1 MLGMQ
6 LKIMYF
12 TVYTPLSF
20 MILQNLVLV
29 SVIEHDRIF
38 VFVYA
43 NCLFKLNSGMWIGT
57 RSRDVSTIGVQIKNL
72 FMRGGR
78 AV

>member
-1 MLGMQ
+1 
-6 LKIMYF
+6 
-12 TVYTPLSF
+12 
-20 MILQNLVLV
+20 MISQSLVLDCMMFLRQE

-43 NCLFKLNSGMWIGT
+43 GSLFKLSSGIWVDAG
-57 RSRDVSTIGVQIKNL
+57 SRGVSTKGVKNKNL

-78 AV
+78 ATEF